1 MTKSIHRQ
9 QNVSYAQ
16 AVGGRAAKED
26 IETVKTNVFINFQQL
41 VKVITTGIRIDREE
55 FDFID
60 QWLTKQRK
68 QCEKWWKTLFQHF
81 LGAGHMKTGTG

>member
-16 AVGGRAAKED
+16 AVGGRSAKED

-60 QWLTKQRK
+60 QWLTK
-68 QCEKWWKTLFQHF
+68 
-81 LGAGHMKTGTG
+81 